1 VRHAKFLLV
10 VVTLLLCAAPILPC
24 QAASLLSL
32 ARYAVHANGMK
43 IGEMTRT
50 LTAVAPERY
59 VLTSEVRTTGLIA
72 LFRDDRLH
80 ERSEWVQDEDGYR
93 PMEYY
98 ARYTD
103 GRETEVERIT
113 FDWERRRVIAVDQNE
128 TTVLPLS
135 DGLLDKLM
143 YQVVIRDDLEAG
155 KRDLRYRIVDG
166 SKIKEYVFEVLG
178 EEEVVTPMGRVRT
191 VKIRREDTVVWCAAV
206 WDYLPVKL
214 EQKEKDRTVASYIL
228 SVEQDGVSTAAGG
241 REAAPPIQVFGRVTP
256 RWP

>member
-1 VRHAKFLLV
+1 MHANPLLILV
-10 VVTLLLCAAPILPC
+10 ILLLCAAPAAPG
-24 QAASLLSL
+24 QAAPVQSS

-50 LTAVAPERY
+50 LTAIAPGRY
-59 VLTSEVRTTGLIA
+59 ALASEVRTTGLIA

-103 GRETEVERIT
+103 GRKTKVERIT
-113 FDWERRRVIAVDQNE
+113 FDWERHRVISVDGDE
-128 TTVLPLS
+128 TTVFPLS
-135 DGLLDKLM
+135 NGLLDKLM
-143 YQVVIRDDLEAG
+143 YQVVIRDDLAAG
-155 KRDLRYRIVDG
+155 KRDLRYHIVDG
-166 SKIKEYVFEVLG
+166 DKIKEYVFEVLG
-178 EEEVVTPMGRVRT
+178 EEDVVTPMGRVRA

-214 EQKEKDRTVASYIL
+214 EQREEDRTVASYIL
-228 SVEQDGVSTAAGG
+228 SLEQNGLSTAVGS
-241 REAAPPIQVFGRVTP
+241 P
-256 RWP
+256 